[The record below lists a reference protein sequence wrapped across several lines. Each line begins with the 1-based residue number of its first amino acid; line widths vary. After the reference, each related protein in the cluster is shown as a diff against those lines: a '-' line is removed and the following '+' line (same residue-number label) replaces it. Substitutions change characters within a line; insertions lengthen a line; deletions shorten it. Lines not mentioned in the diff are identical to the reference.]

1 METLQCFTQMYGIL
15 MELMSD
21 INMNKKS
28 ENSIYSRNVSAA
40 MEIIHNNYMK
50 ENFYSNEIAKEL
62 GISNEYLVKIFKK
75 EVGVSVSETINEL
88 RLISAAE
95 KILSTD
101 MSITDI
107 LKAVGVTNHSYFGVQ
122 FRKKF
127 GMSPSEY
134 RKRK

>member
-1 METLQCFTQMYGIL
+1 
-15 MELMSD
+15 
-21 INMNKKS
+21 
-28 ENSIYSRNVSAA
+28 

-75 EVGVSVSETINEL
+75 EVGVSVSETINDL

-101 MSITDI
+101 MSISDI

-127 GMSPSEY
+127 GMSSSEY